1 MLLIIALYNIIFS
14 GMRFA
19 MMSMKVYLS
28 NVLRNFQIVSTQY
41 ESIETI
47 RLHIDVLISAP
58 DGYGVTLKPRTEKI

>member
-1 MLLIIALYNIIFS
+1 
-14 GMRFA
+14 

-47 RLHIDVLISAP
+47 RLHVDVIISAP

>member
-1 MLLIIALYNIIFS
+1 
-14 GMRFA
+14 

-47 RLHIDVLISAP
+47 KLHIDILLSAP
-58 DGYGVTLKPRTEKI
+58 DGYGVTLKPRTEQI